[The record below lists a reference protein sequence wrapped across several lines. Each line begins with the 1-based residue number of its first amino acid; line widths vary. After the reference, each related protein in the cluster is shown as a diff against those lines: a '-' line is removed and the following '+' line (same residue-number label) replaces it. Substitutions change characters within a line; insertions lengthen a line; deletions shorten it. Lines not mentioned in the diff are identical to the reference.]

1 MCRGLMIGLSANV
14 RFSLVRREGGRATIM
29 LRFRL
34 RPLITIL
41 DRIMPTYHCTLR
53 CLTDDI
59 HLTRVHATSFSILF
73 HSTTFYM
80 LDLI

>member
-1 MCRGLMIGLSANV
+1 MIGLSANV
-14 RFSLVRREGGRATIM
+14 RFSLVRRAGARATMIM

-80 LDLI
+80 LDRI